1 MKGLAAFRA
10 LSALSL
16 VFAAVA
22 ISAAQTQLVFW
33 NFNEPN
39 PLDDNAT
46 LAADGGVF
54 AAQAQ
59 LAIALAEF
67 RFNSN
72 TGSRGSPADPKTKIT
87 PNTPNLGAS
96 DHPVPC
102 AKNSGQAGIVV
113 SVPTTGCKDIVIK
126 FDVRWSNTSSK
137 YRAVEY
143 TTDGGINWNQVRV
156 LEAKRG
162 DRWHSEP
169 NSNGYGEPGLGQR
182 RR

>member
-67 RFNSN
+67 RFNNN
-72 TGSRGSPADPKTKIT
+72 TGFRGSPADP
-87 PNTPNLGAS
+87 NNQ
-96 DHPVPC
+96 DHPQH
-102 AKNSGQAGIVV
+102 SQLGG
-113 SVPTTGCKDIVIK
+113 
-126 FDVRWSNTSSK
+126 VRPPSTL
-137 YRAVEY
+137 R
-143 TTDGGINWNQVRV
+143 
-156 LEAKRG
+156 
-162 DRWHSEP
+162 
-169 NSNGYGEPGLGQR
+169 
-182 RR
+182 